1 VVLRV
6 RLFRVRTK
14 EERDRIGE
22 VVTEML
28 FGEVMKKEKEEQ
40 EG

>member
-1 VVLRV
+1 LEV
-6 RLFRVRTK
+6 RLFRVRTR

-22 VVTEML
+22 VVTWML
-28 FGEVMKKEKEEQ
+28 FGDMMKKEKEKEEQ

>member
-1 VVLRV
+1 MEV
-6 RLFRVRTK
+6 RLFMVRTR

-22 VVTEML
+22 VVTWML
-28 FGEVMKKEKEEQ
+28 FGDMMKKEKEEEQ